1 MKLRLV
7 MVLCVVALQVV
18 AATVV
23 FAETPVVKAGD
34 TLQKVLE
41 GYKGKRVTIRLQG
54 GEELTG
60 RVKFI
65 SKELLHLEALNSR
78 EFFDA
83 VVDVSRIEALIVR
96 VKE

>member
-1 MKLRLV
+1 MKLRFV
-7 MVLCVVALQVV
+7 MVLCVVALQAT
-18 AATVV
+18 AATTVY
-23 FAETPVVKAGD
+23 AEAPVVKAGD
-34 TLQKVLE
+34 TLNSVLE

-65 SKELLHLEALNSR
+65 SKELLHLEALNNR

-83 VVDVSRIEALIVR
+83 VVDVSRVEALIVR

>member
-1 MKLRLV
+1 MKLRFI
-7 MVLCVVALQVV
+7 MALFV
-18 AATVV
+18 AALLVAGTTVV
-23 FAETPVVKAGD
+23 FAEAPVLKAGD
-34 TLQKVLE
+34 TLNSVLE

-65 SKELLHLEALNSR
+65 SKELLHLEGLNGR

>member
-1 MKLRLV
+1 MKLRFV
-7 MVLCVVALQVV
+7 MVLCVVALQAT
-18 AATVV
+18 AATTVY
-23 FAETPVVKAGD
+23 AEAPVVKAGD
-34 TLQKVLE
+34 TLNSVLE

-65 SKELLHLEALNSR
+65 SKELLHLEALNNR

-83 VVDVSRIEALIVR
+83 VVDLSRIEALIVR

>member
-1 MKLRLV
+1 
-7 MVLCVVALQVV
+7 MVLCVVALQVA

-23 FAETPVVKAGD
+23 SAGAPVVKAGD
-34 TLQKVLE
+34 TLQNVLE

-54 GEELTG
+54 GEELIG

>member
-1 MKLRLV
+1 MKLRFVLALFVAALLV
-7 MVLCVVALQVV
+7 AG
-18 AATVV
+18 ATVV
-23 FAETPVVKAGD
+23 FAEAPVLKAGD
-34 TLQKVLE
+34 TLNSVLE

-65 SKELLHLEALNSR
+65 SKELLHLEGLNGR

>member
-1 MKLRLV
+1 MA
-7 MVLCVVALQVV
+7 LCVVALQVG

-23 FAETPVVKAGD
+23 FAEAPVVKAGD

-65 SKELLHLEALNSR
+65 SMELLHLEALNSR

>member
-1 MKLRLV
+1 MRIKFV
-7 MVLCVVALQVV
+7 MMLCAVALQVGS
-18 AATVV
+18 ATVV
-23 FAETPVVKAGD
+23 SAEAPVVKTGD
-34 TLQKVLE
+34 TLHKVLE
-41 GYKGKRVTIRLQG
+41 EYKGKRVTIRLQG

-65 SKELLHLEALNSR
+65 SKELLYLEGLNSR
-78 EFFDA
+78 EYFDA

>member
-1 MKLRLV
+1 MA
-7 MVLCVVALQVV
+7 LCVVALQ
-18 AATVV
+18 ATVG
-23 FAETPVVKAGD
+23 AAAPVVKAGD
-34 TLQKVLE
+34 TLHNVLE
-41 GYKGKRVTIRLQG
+41 GYKGKRVTIRLHG

-65 SKELLHLEALNSR
+65 SKELLHLEALNNR

-96 VKE
+96 IKE

>member
-1 MKLRLV
+1 MKLRFV
-7 MVLCVVALQVV
+7 MVLCVVALQAT
-18 AATVV
+18 AATAVY
-23 FAETPVVKAGD
+23 AEAPVLKAGD
-34 TLQKVLE
+34 TLNTVLE

-83 VVDVSRIEALIVR
+83 VVDLSRIEALIVR

>member
-1 MKLRLV
+1 MKLRFV
-7 MVLCVVALQVV
+7 MALCVVALQVG

-23 FAETPVVKAGD
+23 FAEAPVVKTGD

-65 SKELLHLEALNSR
+65 SRELLHLEALNSR

>member
-1 MKLRLV
+1 MKLRFV
-7 MVLCVVALQVV
+7 MAFCVVALQVA

-23 FAETPVVKAGD
+23 SAEAPVVKAGD
-34 TLQKVLE
+34 TLTKVLE
-41 GYKGKRVTIRLQG
+41 GYKGKQVTIRLQG

-65 SKELLHLEALNSR
+65 GKELLHLEALKSR
-78 EFFDA
+78 EYFDA

>member
-1 MKLRLV
+1 MKLRFV
-7 MVLCVVALQVV
+7 MVLFAMVLQVA

-23 FAETPVVKAGD
+23 SAEAPVVKAGD

-41 GYKGKRVTIRLQG
+41 GYKGKRVTIRIQG

-65 SKELLHLEALNSR
+65 SRELLHLEALSSR

>member
-1 MKLRLV
+1 MKLRFV
-7 MVLCVVALQVV
+7 MVLCVVALQVG

-23 FAETPVVKAGD
+23 FAEAPVVKAGD

-65 SKELLHLEALNSR
+65 SRELLHLEALNSR

-83 VVDVSRIEALIVR
+83 VIDVSRIEALIMR

>member
-1 MKLRLV
+1 MKLRFA
-7 MVLCVVALQVV
+7 MVLCVVALQVA

-23 FAETPVVKAGD
+23 SAEAPVVKAGD
-34 TLQKVLE
+34 TLHKVLE
-41 GYKGKRVTIRLQG
+41 GQKGKRVTIRLQG

-65 SKELLHLEALNSR
+65 SKELIYLEELKSR
-78 EFFDA
+78 EYFDA

>member
-1 MKLRLV
+1 MKLRFV
-7 MVLCVVALQVV
+7 MVLCVVALQVT
-18 AATVV
+18 AATAVY
-23 FAETPVVKAGD
+23 AEAPVVKAGD
-34 TLQKVLE
+34 TLNSVLE

-65 SKELLHLEALNSR
+65 SKELLHLEALNGR

>member
-1 MKLRLV
+1 MKLRFV
-7 MVLCVVALQVV
+7 MALCVVALQVG
-18 AATVV
+18 ATTAV
-23 FAETPVVKAGD
+23 FAEAPVVKTGD

-60 RVKFI
+60 RVKSI

>member
-1 MKLRLV
+1 MKLRFVLALFVAALLV
-7 MVLCVVALQVV
+7 AG
-18 AATVV
+18 ATVV
-23 FAETPVVKAGD
+23 FADAPVLKSGD
-34 TLQKVLE
+34 TLNSVLE

-65 SKELLHLEALNSR
+65 NKELLHLEGLNGR

-96 VKE
+96 VKD

>member
-1 MKLRLV
+1 MKQRFI
-7 MVLCVVALQVV
+7 MALCVVALQVG

-23 FAETPVVKAGD
+23 FAEAPVVKAGD

-60 RVKFI
+60 RVKFV

>member
-1 MKLRLV
+1 MKLRFV
-7 MVLCVVALQVV
+7 MVLCVVALQVT
-18 AATVV
+18 AATAV
-23 FAETPVVKAGD
+23 FAEAPVVKAGD

-65 SKELLHLEALNSR
+65 SKELLHLEALNNR

-83 VVDVSRIEALIVR
+83 VVDVSRIDALIVR